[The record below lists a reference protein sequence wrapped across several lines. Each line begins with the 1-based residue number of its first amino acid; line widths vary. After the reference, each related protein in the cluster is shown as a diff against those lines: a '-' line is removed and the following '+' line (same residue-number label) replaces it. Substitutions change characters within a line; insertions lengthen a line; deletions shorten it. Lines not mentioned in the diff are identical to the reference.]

1 MAVVSASK
9 SSAAPMSRSLRP
21 RPSTQTQ
28 MGADAGKL
36 PMVNVVETGLLRETP
51 EKTVCGAVSWI
62 GGRMLRVT
70 ETAAAPCGADSKPRL
85 IVRAIAGMPGTVS
98 VAVDFPPA
106 GRRRHQA
113 WRRQPGRLD
122 ERDRDRRL
130 ADGQIEGIGGVAHV
144 GPEHNRLPGRRV
156 EARRHHRI
164 AQVTGEVGSVT

>member
-1 MAVVSASK
+1 
-9 SSAAPMSRSLRP
+9 MSRSLRP

-36 PMVNVVETGLLRETP
+36 PMVNVVETGLLRE
-51 EKTVCGAVSWI
+51 
-62 GGRMLRVT
+62 
-70 ETAAAPCGADSKPRL
+70 
-85 IVRAIAGMPGTVS
+85 
-98 VAVDFPPA
+98 
-106 GRRRHQA
+106 A